1 MCRLSGSSLC
11 RRPRKAHRRCRTT
24 ASEDN
29 PEALQGFPREH
40 LLFLIDEASGI
51 PDVVFEVGL
60 GALSTPGAKVVMA
73 GNPTRT
79 SGFLVT
85 TGITLSGTRFCTRC
99 M

>member
-1 MCRLSGSSLC
+1 MLSDA
-11 RRPRKAHRRCRTT
+11 RRHK
-24 ASEDN
+24 EN
-29 PEALQGFPREH
+29 PEALQGFHAEH

-79 SGFLVT
+79 AGFFHDT
-85 TGITLSGTRFCTRC
+85 HPPSDTAGTRC